1 MEASLLTALVGLGG
15 VLSGAWIS
23 HLLTERRLQREFA
36 ENYRNILF
44 SRQLAAYQQL
54 WSLLLPTSR
63 YCSESTILDK
73 RGSGWVIRV
82 SAAKAFCDKLTEF
95 FFSEHGLYLSKSTRR
110 ALFSTR
116 DIVQKLI
123 MDASAS
129 GLEEHKLDPAKR
141 KEMRESFI
149 NLQTVIRN
157 DMGLRAL
164 KFRPTDIGVDEGLLE
179 P

>member
-1 MEASLLTALVGLGG
+1 MEVSLLTSLVGFGG

-23 HLLTERRLQREFA
+23 HLLMERRLHREFK
-36 ENYRNILF
+36 ESYRNILF
-44 SRQLAAYQQL
+44 NRQLEAYQQL
-54 WSLLLPTSR
+54 WSLLLPTSL
-63 YCSESTILDK
+63 YCSEGTILDN
-73 RGSGWVIRV
+73 RGSDWIIRV
-82 SAAKAFCDKLTEF
+82 STAKAFCAKLTEF

-116 DIVQKLI
+116 DTIQKLI
-123 MDASAS
+123 MDASIS
-129 GLEEHKLDPAKR
+129 GIKEHKIDPAKR
-141 KEMRESFI
+141 KEMRASFT

-157 DMGLRAL
+157 DLGLRAL